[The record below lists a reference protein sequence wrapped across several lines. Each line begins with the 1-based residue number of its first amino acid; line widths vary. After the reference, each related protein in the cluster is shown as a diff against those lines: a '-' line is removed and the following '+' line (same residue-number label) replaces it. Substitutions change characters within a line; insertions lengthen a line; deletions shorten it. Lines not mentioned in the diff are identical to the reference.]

1 MQDIK
6 TQEQK
11 TKLQKSRVP
20 VDKIEKKSIVEK
32 KAITKN
38 PTMKKVQKTVPVSDA
53 QKETT
58 PKKERKA
65 CRRLKQLTKVVAFIV
80 IFALIFGKLSEVF
93 AFKNTT
99 YEANNY
105 YSFDYLYELPKD
117 SLDVVYVGT
126 SQYHMGITPLQI
138 WKEYGI
144 TGAAFNAPQCRAWL
158 AYYMIQ
164 EILKY
169 QNPKVIVLDAA
180 IPRGGESNLI
190 ANRRTISQFKFSTM
204 KLQALY
210 NCLDLEGSTIDEVL
224 NTSLE
229 FFAYHDAWDTLK
241 KADFTDDVS
250 SLSYQKGYLLTTTCT
265 PYSEMDHEANQTP
278 TLFIMD
284 EKTTDYMGK
293 IKTLC
298 EEKGVD
304 LMVVKL
310 PSDMWNV
317 TYAGIVGRWAEAND
331 VTFLDLTQKQLQRQ
345 MHFDKE
351 TSYFDGNHMN
361 RIGAET
367 VSSYLG
373 NYLTQHYQFD
383 AHSQEIEDAW
393 EADYETYESYRNVR
407 IMQSTKDL
415 AEFARL
421 ASNPNYIICLSIK
434 DDATRGLTE
443 NEYEELQKFGL
454 NMRFTER
461 YRTSLT
467 AVIDGGSVVTQK
479 DGNMELSCEYKPY
492 ANCEI
497 KVTSEGHDVGNSSS
511 IVVNGKEYSK
521 NKRGLNAVVY
531 DKTTNEVICSTVFD
545 TWLMENER

>member
-6 TQEQK
+6 IQEQNI
-11 TKLQKSRVP
+11 KLQRTRVST
-20 VDKIEKKSIVEK
+20 DRIEKKTIEDDLKDTSPKIERK
-32 KAITKN
+32 IYTHFKRLTKAI
-38 PTMKKVQKTVPVSDA
+38 VFVLILV
-53 QKETT
+53 
-58 PKKERKA
+58 
-65 CRRLKQLTKVVAFIV
+65 LLLGQLGEI
-80 IFALIFGKLSEVF
+80 F
-93 AFKNTT
+93 AFKGNA
-99 YEANNY
+99 YETNNY
-105 YSFDYLYELPKD
+105 YDFDYLYDLPKD
-117 SLDVVYVGT
+117 SLDVVYIGT

-144 TGAAFNAPQCRAWL
+144 TGASFNAPLCRARL
-158 AYYMIQ
+158 SYYMIK
-164 EILKY
+164 EVLKY

-180 IPRGGESNLI
+180 VVRGGTDEEVV
-190 ANRRTISQFKFSTM
+190 NRRTISQFKLSPLKF
-204 KLQALY
+204 QALY
-210 NCLDLEGSTIDEVL
+210 NCLELKGKTIDEII
-224 NTSLE
+224 NTAFQ
-229 FFAYHDAWDTLK
+229 FFAYHDKWNQLGEK
-241 KADFTDDVS
+241 DFTGDSS
-250 SLSYQKGYLLTTTCT
+250 SLAYQKGYLLTTDCT

-278 TLFIMD
+278 TLFTMD

-531 DKTTNEVICSTVFD
+531 DKTTNEVVCSTVFD